1 MGYGVRGVAVVSCM
15 IVLAA
20 CSSEPAEETAE
31 ETADGAPVVQLGAPG
46 EDNRKLSAAE
56 ASELQVPAVNAAD
69 VEFVRMMIPHHEQ
82 ALEMTA
88 LVPSRTERDDLPL
101 LAERIE
107 VSQTDEIEQMQR
119 WLDDQRHDHASA
131 GDGQD
136 PHAGHDGHLMPGMAT
151 PEEMSRLS
159 AVEDEAFDEL
169 FLQLMIRHHEGAV
182 TMVEELLASGEGGQN
197 PEVFQLAQHIEA
209 DQRVEIARM
218 KQLLADLAS
227 EPARR

>member
-1 MGYGVRGVAVVSCM
+1 MGYGGRGVVVVSCM
-15 IVLAA
+15 IVLAG
-20 CSSEPAEETAE
+20 CSSQPAEETAGR
-31 ETADGAPVVQLGAPG
+31 TPVVQLGAPG
-46 EDNRKLSAAE
+46 EDNRKLTAAE
-56 ASELQVPAVNAAD
+56 ASELQAPAVTAAD
-69 VEFVRMMIPHHEQ
+69 VEFVLMMIPHHEQ

-119 WLDDQRHDHASA
+119 WLADQRHEHASHA
-131 GDGQD
+131 GPGDGQD
-136 PHAGHDGHLMPGMAT
+136 SHAGHEGRLMAGMAT

-159 AVEDEAFDEL
+159 AADDEAFDEL

-209 DQRVEIARM
+209 DQHVEIARM

-227 EPARR
+227 EPASR